1 MENCELV
8 GAGEA
13 SGVAIFAHLGVRCP
27 AASLMD
33 GATARVEVYRV
44 PDDEAMAGLDKLE
57 CYPEWYNRDL
67 LPITL
72 SDSGA
77 KTKAW
82 LVRERA
88 WPRDIAPLQSSARV
102 LTLSTSPYLPRSHA
116 LSTTWP
122 RTRRAAAE
130 RLSASRVAA
139 GRWVHTCPFTAV
151 LAALLGTA
159 CSHCAARARARAA
172 LRPARCPR
180 SRHFHPSGLPRQ
192 PKLAVRQAH
201 GHPAP
206 AQAERMS
213 IARKCATDFSRKLLK
228 GYAVAWHER
237 RP

>member
-88 WPRDIAPLQSSARV
+88 RGPE
-102 LTLSTSPYLPRSHA
+102 TSRPCKA
-116 LSTTWP
+116 L
-122 RTRRAAAE
+122 R
-130 RLSASRVAA
+130 
-139 GRWVHTCPFTAV
+139 
-151 LAALLGTA
+151 A
-159 CSHCAARARARAA
+159 CSLSPPLLIFHDRTPSVLHGRERGE
-172 LRPARCPR
+172 PR
-180 SRHFHPSGLPRQ
+180 
-192 PKLAVRQAH
+192 
-201 GHPAP
+201 
-206 AQAERMS
+206 
-213 IARKCATDFSRKLLK
+213 
-228 GYAVAWHER
+228 R
-237 RP
+237 RG

>member
-1 MENCELV
+1 MCAAEFVPAKTPCQVAVYGTLLSGCRNHHLMENCELV

-82 LVRERA
+82 LYYMAENEASRGGE
-88 WPRDIAPLQSSARV
+88 
-102 LTLSTSPYLPRSHA
+102 
-116 LSTTWP
+116 
-122 RTRRAAAE
+122 AE
-130 RLSASRVAA
+130 RIESGSWKAYLDSQNWPYDKHTDIQRPPKQSA
-139 GRWVHTCPFTAV
+139 
-151 LAALLGTA
+151 
-159 CSHCAARARARAA
+159 
-172 LRPARCPR
+172 
-180 SRHFHPSGLPRQ
+180 
-192 PKLAVRQAH
+192 
-201 GHPAP
+201 
-206 AQAERMS
+206 
-213 IARKCATDFSRKLLK
+213 
-228 GYAVAWHER
+228 
-237 RP
+237 

>member
-88 WPRDIAPLQSSARV
+88 WPC
-102 LTLSTSPYLPRSHA
+102 PRGHV
-116 LSTTWP
+116 T
-122 RTRRAAAE
+122 RTRRI
-130 RLSASRVAA
+130 SAFEHEWA
-139 GRWVHTCPFTAV
+139 G
-151 LAALLGTA
+151 
-159 CSHCAARARARAA
+159 
-172 LRPARCPR
+172 
-180 SRHFHPSGLPRQ
+180 
-192 PKLAVRQAH
+192 AH
-201 GHPAP
+201 GV
-206 AQAERMS
+206 R
-213 IARKCATDFSRKLLK
+213 RWK
-228 GYAVAWHER
+228 GF
-237 RP
+237 